1 MAVSL
6 PELTAARDSLFM
18 AIAGGVLNFRDQN
31 GESVTYAS
39 MAELRSALAMIDS
52 EIGAASRRPA
62 STILFRT
69 SKFGD

>member
-6 PELTAARDSLFM
+6 PDLTAARDSLFM

-39 MAELRSALAMIDS
+39 MAEMRSALAMIDS
-52 EIGAASRRPA
+52 QIAAATRRPA

>member
-6 PELTAARDSLFM
+6 PDLVAARDSLFM

-39 MAELRSALAMIDS
+39 MGEMRSALAMIDS
-52 EIGAASRRPA
+52 QIAAASKRPA
-62 STILFRT
+62 STIVFRT
-69 SKFGD
+69 SKGI

>member
-1 MAVSL
+1 MALSL

-39 MAELRSALAMIDS
+39 MGEMRTALAMLDS
-52 EIGAASRRPA
+52 QIAAASKRPA

-69 SKFGD
+69 SKGL